1 MTPSEGRH
9 NVIPPVPEHGAWKDV
24 ALQDAKT
31 RLDEW
36 RAAENRR
43 DGLVRGSPEW
53 QEADAEVQSAK
64 KAFDAAFAQAYAR
77 YSEERYQAQNPHWS
91 AEGERRTSP
100 TE

>member
-1 MTPSEGRH
+1 
-9 NVIPPVPEHGAWKDV
+9 
-24 ALQDAKT
+24 LQEAKT

-36 RAAENRR
+36 RAAETRR
-43 DGLVRGSPEW
+43 DGLVPGSPEW
-53 QEADAEVQSAK
+53 QTADAEVQSAK

-77 YSEERYQAQNPHWS
+77 NAEERHQAQNPHWS